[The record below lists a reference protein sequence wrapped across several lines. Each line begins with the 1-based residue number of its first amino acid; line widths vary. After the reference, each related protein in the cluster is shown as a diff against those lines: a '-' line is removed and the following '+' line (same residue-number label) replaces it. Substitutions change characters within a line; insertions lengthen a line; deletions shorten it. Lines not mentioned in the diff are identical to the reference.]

1 MICFGGIW
9 GVCEERGEC
18 QWGSTTQ
25 THGDEWYLH
34 LCTTGLGVLG
44 RIFWSDYTRHNKPF
58 SVKSLGG
65 PAVDISTRSS
75 ASTDTCSNEASH
87 CKTEIKTTKPLLMH
101 FLAQTISSYSYPES
115 YPCPLI
121 PSA

>member
-9 GVCEERGEC
+9 GLCEERGEC

-44 RIFWSDYTRHNKPF
+44 RFFGAITLGTINHSPSSHSEAQQLTFQRGHQRQQTRAQMKHLL
-58 SVKSLGG
+58 VKQ
-65 PAVDISTRSS
+65 
-75 ASTDTCSNEASH
+75 
-87 CKTEIKTTKPLLMH
+87 K
-101 FLAQTISSYSYPES
+101 
-115 YPCPLI
+115 
-121 PSA
+121 